1 MYFSYLSVVLYCSA
15 PLGHHC
21 CSSSVTIN
29 QRKTTTT
36 LCWAQCRVS
45 GPLSSPLPPAV
56 PAQPKSLMLAP
67 GKGLSPGTGSA
78 PRPRGHRDTQDP
90 QGSRDGLVAWQ
101 INTKMNFL
109 LHIPH
114 PGDTGWVPA
123 GQSRIRPWQ
132 GCKALHS
139 SDFDVL
145 QKPTWI

>member
-45 GPLSSPLPPAV
+45 GPLSSPLPQQSQIPDAG
-56 PAQPKSLMLAP
+56 PWEGAIPWHWQC
-67 GKGLSPGTGSA
+67 
-78 PRPRGHRDTQDP
+78 PRPGGHRDTQHP
-90 QGSRDGLVAWQ
+90 QGSRDRFVAWQ
-101 INTKMNFL
+101 INTKRSFL

-132 GCKALHS
+132 GCTALHS
-139 SDFDVL
+139 SD
-145 QKPTWI
+145 WI